1 MRPADSNVT
10 QRGLIMRRVSTY
22 VITQKVAKRARAC
35 RRLTER
41 VGALPTWW
49 LPGEALGRLLRA
61 SESARGTGRRMPS
74 LRLRWFLLVT
84 RVGPVRSIAYEQL
97 ASALLGPQYGAPFAR
112 FKTPLDLE
120 VLGTAWYKSNF
131 ASHHGDLARSLA
143 HHAAPDGWILE
154 VGSFVGSSAI
164 TLGRAVRSGNH
175 RVPIVC
181 MDTWMGDVGM
191 WLAKGRMLGPQ
202 GVAGEPRLRDQFMSN
217 VAAANLSDLVIPV
230 QAPAMVGLRYVNT
243 LIRRGTIPAPSVIYI
258 DTAHEYPE
266 TSLEMQ
272 EAWEALAPG
281 GILMGDD
288 FDKFWPQVQQSVNEF
303 VALRPPSEFGD
314 ITAWAAACRKNAQDE
329 KAAGDGA
336 CAYRRMKLPRMK
348 LVSLVQEPTRA
359 EQLLPLLIKE
369 PRQWLLRKAVSTA
382 MKPSATR
389 SLARMKVPVRCCL
402 SGWADPRAHD
412 LGRAWCSSFGTPSSR
427 LDSLGVNRS
436 ADCAA
441 STERTA
447 WYTKCLPRRH
457 ALQQSSCSRASKRA
471 CPVYFACRAAIYL
484 VNGQL
489 SSAADHIAPVGGFA

>member
-1 MRPADSNVT
+1 
-10 QRGLIMRRVSTY
+10 
-22 VITQKVAKRARAC
+22 
-35 RRLTER
+35 
-41 VGALPTWW
+41 
-49 LPGEALGRLLRA
+49 
-61 SESARGTGRRMPS
+61 MPS
-74 LRLRWFLLVT
+74 VRLRWLLIAT

-97 ASALLGPQYGAPFAR
+97 ASALLGPQYGASFAR

-131 ASHHGDLARSLA
+131 ASHHGDLARLLA

-243 LIRRGTIPAPSVIYI
+243 LIRRGHIPAPPVIYI

-314 ITAWAAACRKNAQDE
+314 ITAWAAA
-329 KAAGDGA
+329 
-336 CAYRRMKLPRMK
+336 YRRMKLPRMK

-369 PRQWLLRKAVSTA
+369 PRQWLLQKAVSTA
-382 MKPSATR
+382 MKPSPTR
-389 SLARMKVPVRCCL
+389 SPERMGWPTGARPRAGMVFCLRDSLVEARLARGKPFGRLCREH
-402 SGWADPRAHD
+402 GADRLVHQVLASAPRA
-412 LGRAWCSSFGTPSSR
+412 
-427 LDSLGVNRS
+427 
-436 ADCAA
+436 AA
-441 STERTA
+441 ELV
-447 WYTKCLPRRH
+447 LPRKQARVPCLLRVPWRDLPCEWA
-457 ALQQSSCSRASKRA
+457 ALVCGRPPRKRRWVRISK
-471 CPVYFACRAAIYL
+471 
-484 VNGQL
+484 
-489 SSAADHIAPVGGFA
+489 

>member
-1 MRPADSNVT
+1 
-10 QRGLIMRRVSTY
+10 
-22 VITQKVAKRARAC
+22 
-35 RRLTER
+35 
-41 VGALPTWW
+41 
-49 LPGEALGRLLRA
+49 
-61 SESARGTGRRMPS
+61 MPS
-74 LRLRWFLLVT
+74 LRLRWFLIVT

-389 SLARMKVPVRCCL
+389 SLSRMKVPVRCCL

-471 CPVYFACRAAIYL
+471 CPVYFACRGAIYL

-489 SSAADHIAPVGGFA
+489 SSAADHVAPVGGFA